1 MRLTYKTQGDATRSS
16 HYCTGPGT
24 KKDDV
29 VQRLGEYEDIVY
41 SPEELKS
48 LLREA
53 RELLLAAIY
62 ANYKQTNAAG
72 ELCEKI
78 TQTIGRDGL

>member
-1 MRLTYKTQGDATRSS
+1 MTEIEQKVLKRWHDEN
-16 HYCTGPGT
+16 
-24 KKDDV
+24 V
-29 VQRLGEYEDIVY
+29 
-41 SPEELKS
+41 ELKS

>member
-1 MRLTYKTQGDATRSS
+1 MTEIEQEVLKRW
-16 HYCTGPGT
+16 HNEN
-24 KKDDV
+24 V
-29 VQRLGEYEDIVY
+29 
-41 SPEELKS
+41 ELKS

-78 TQTIGRDGL
+78 TQKIGRDGL